1 MTSRKEYPRFFLQL
15 HLCKTLF
22 QIFIIILITPAV
34 ILGMVYTGSMYNM
47 EKYGPPVATKT
58 PKLSTEE
65 IIDRTENAL
74 KAVYGSEYRAEFD
87 RERMIYRV
95 GTWSEGINDE
105 FVAEIEE
112 LQAYD
117 QWKTVTDGLIDVT
130 SDIQHYFTDYGQP
143 DVVVVMSLLNPENP
157 DIAYATAA
165 QGVIGYDVVNGID
178 LLNQNGA

>member
-1 MTSRKEYPRFFLQL
+1 MKSRRTTNILL
-15 HLCKTLF
+15 
-22 QIFIIILITPAV
+22 IIIIIILISPAV

-47 EKYGPPVATKT
+47 EKYGPPAATKT

-95 GTWSEGINDE
+95 GTWSEGLNDE
-105 FVAEIEE
+105 FIENVKE

-157 DIAYATAA
+157 DVAYATAA